1 MINGEE
7 SFDEKVKHL
16 RDEIRDTRGV
26 TQTPRILSIVEEMLW
41 LIVAQQQAIE
51 KLQRDCHFHYD
62 PNNPDH
68 VQRVGKR

>member
-1 MINGEE
+1 MTNGEE
-7 SFDEKVKHL
+7 FFDEKIKHL

-51 KLQRDCHFHYD
+51 KLQKESHTHNIMR
-62 PNNPDH
+62 
-68 VQRVGKR
+68 